1 MQKEVEKLY
10 RSKLQNIEQKF
21 HIITEA
27 YSKLLHEID
36 KKNQTIND
44 LTQIINVL
52 EINLEQKNTK
62 LEETKVEI

>member
-27 YSKLLHEID
+27 YSKLLVEID
-36 KKNQTIND
+36 KKN
-44 LTQIINVL
+44 
-52 EINLEQKNTK
+52 
-62 LEETKVEI
+62 